1 MSAEPITLAADAVPD
16 SVLGKVKLML
26 QAFADDDELTLAELS
41 RRTGLPKSTTFRLCQ
56 ELVAGGMLE
65 RWGASY
71 RLGLWLW
78 EIGQQV
84 PRQRILREA
93 ALPYLEDLFVATSE
107 TVHLA
112 IRDGMEVLYVEKLV
126 GHRPVAQPSRIA
138 GRLPLHC
145 TATGKVLLAYSSQ
158 QLLAH
163 VVSLGLENLT
173 PHTVTTPRMLA
184 LQLERI
190 RRDGLALEVEETRVG
205 HASMAAPILGAR
217 RTVVA
222 ALSITVPTSRW
233 HVNRLSAPLRTAA
246 HGLSVALAGRTSS
259 ATP

>member
-1 MSAEPITLAADAVPD
+1 MSAQAVGSDAVPD
-16 SVLGKVKLML
+16 SVMGKVKLML
-26 QAFADDDELTLAELS
+26 QAFAEDDELSLAELA
-41 RRTGLPKSTTFRLCQ
+41 RRTGLPKSTAFRLCH
-56 ELVAGGMLE
+56 ELVAGGLLE

-93 ALPYLEDLFVATSE
+93 ALPFMEDLFVATQE

-112 IRDGMEVLYVEKLV
+112 IRDGLEVLYIEKLV

-145 TATGKVLLAYSSQ
+145 TATGKIMLAYSSQ
-158 QLLAH
+158 QLLLQVIAD
-163 VVSLGLENLT
+163 GLTGRT
-173 PHTVTTPRMLA
+173 PHTVMTPMALG

-190 RRDGLALEVEETRVG
+190 RRDGLAVETEETRAG
-205 HASMAAPILGAR
+205 YSSMAAPVLGAR

-222 ALSITVPTSRW
+222 ALSITMPTPRLNM
-233 HVNRLSAPLRTAA
+233 NRLSSPLRSAA
-246 HGLSVALAGRTSS
+246 AGLSRELGRGSG
-259 ATP
+259 